1 MVDLILEKDKNLNQ
15 ETARY
20 WDEIAS
26 RSYLFDRNIK
36 EAAMVASL
44 TPTDLL
50 GFYDE
55 HFSADG
61 ARRRKLATWVYGN
74 QHQDAEKGGQGEGA
88 GGVEKEAV
96 GVAEEGEG
104 GAEGEG
110 EGGEKSDVGSADA
123 SCRKRE
129 VIAVTNLIDFKRSMP
144 LLPLRKSTM
153 VTAVEPSKL

>member
-1 MVDLILEKDKNLNQ
+1 MFATNVQAVVDLILEKDKNLNQ

-26 RSYLFDRNIK
+26 RSYLFDRNTK

-44 TPTDLL
+44 TPADLL

-74 QHQDAEKGGQGEGA
+74 QHQDAEKDGQGEGA
-88 GGVEKEAV
+88 EGVEKEAV
-96 GVAEEGEG
+96 GVAGEG
-104 GAEGEG
+104 
-110 EGGEKSDVGSADA
+110 GGEKSDVGSADA
-123 SCRKRE
+123 ICRKRE